1 MGTKMAPAYANLFM
15 GKLETWLI
23 NQKASKHI
31 HAWKRFIDN
40 IFIIWTGTTDEFKQ
54 CMKTINQIHP
64 TIKFTHEV
72 NDGELTFLDVTIYK
86 EDRFRTSNILD
97 LKTHKRHKQLYIHS
111 TSYHPPSTLKAIS
124 KGETKRYTLEPTQTK
139 QVSNK

>member
-1 MGTKMAPAYANLFM
+1 MAPAYANLFM

-31 HAWKRFIDN
+31 HAWKRFIDD

-54 CMKTINQIHP
+54 YMKTINQIHP

-86 EDRFRTSNILD
+86 GDRFRTSNILD
-97 LKTHKRHKQLYIHS
+97 LKTHKRHKQTALCTLHIV
-111 TSYHPPSTLKAIS
+111 PSTFNLK
-124 KGETKRYTLEPTQTK
+124 
-139 QVSNK
+139 SN